1 MGRDNRGKFLK
12 GQDMRIA
19 YFDCS
24 AGAAGDMI
32 VAAMLDAGL
41 DLEYLKNLLLIFPYL
56 IVKNFLHY

>member
-1 MGRDNRGKFLK
+1 
-12 GQDMRIA
+12 MRIA

-41 DLEYLKNLLLIFPYL
+41 GLEYLKEPVSEEMAAKRLNPMSL
-56 IVKNFLHY
+56 VH